1 MQLTLQILTNLG
13 INIFMIYL
21 NYIKN
26 SVLRNGKVAANVDI
40 EIFNK
45 KFFQYQGWT
54 LMSTFICIGYLQGRL
69 DLKENFPLNA
79 LYVAEQALD
88 DVTKN
93 KKVKIEYFID
103 QY

>member
-1 MQLTLQILTNLG
+1 MQLTLQILANLG

-26 SVLRNGKVAANVDI
+26 SVLRNGKAAANVDI

-54 LMSTFICIGYLQGRL
+54 LMNTFVCIGYLQGRL
-69 DLKENFPLNA
+69 DLKENCPINA
-79 LYVAEQALD
+79 LYVAEQAFD